1 MTDTQSPSTGY
12 GKTGAAIISAFVAS
26 FIMTQLSLSG
36 VNFEVM
42 GVSSEIVK
50 SLIIGHLVGF
60 FTWLTPTS
68 FVMAVRGGILF
79 VRSAFKS
86 WHDAATDGKE

>member
-1 MTDTQSPSTGY
+1 MTDTLPQPTGY

-42 GVSSEIVK
+42 GISSEIVK

-60 FTWLTPTS
+60 FTWLTPTN
-68 FVMAVRGGILF
+68 FVMGVRSAILF
-79 VRSAFKS
+79 VRSALKS